1 MADIGARLYA
11 VTKETLEP
19 IMRLSYLLL
28 ASAVWLGACAQHL
41 VISSQTVTRWQ
52 DRDIQE
58 LITVIGPVDTSTI
71 QGGSRSY
78 FWNRFGNCQVTAH
91 TTLDDKIVKIDLQGT
106 TLGCST
112 YLDKIGDG
120 PTSPPKPQ

>member
-1 MADIGARLYA
+1 
-11 VTKETLEP
+11 
-19 IMRLSYLLL
+19 MRSSYLLL

-41 VISSQTVTRWQ
+41 VISSTTVTRWQ
-52 DRDIQE
+52 DRDVSE
-58 LITVIGPVDTSTI
+58 LIAVIGPVDTSTI
-71 QGGSRSY
+71 QGNARSY

-120 PTSPPKPQ
+120 ATPPPKPQ